1 MSLRSRRAV
10 RVPVA
15 RAAAGAVTHGRPAGS
30 FPRHTANQLP
40 ARHCRACGGAL
51 ASPIS
56 AP

>member
-1 MSLRSRRAV
+1 M
-10 RVPVA
+10 RVPAA
-15 RAAAGAVTHGRPAGS
+15 RAAAGAATHGRPADS
-30 FPRHTANQLP
+30 FPRHTANPLP